1 MVIVMGTNAT
11 QADIDLVLARLAE
24 QGCRGELTV
33 GVERTIITVVGP
45 TTPALQEDVRV
56 LAHVVD
62 VVLLGKSYDLA
73 GLDSRP
79 QGTSRRHRRR
89 GAVGRDRRRA
99 VGDHRRAGHGRV
111 GGAAR
116 GAGRSPA
123 AGRRRAALMGGSLRP
138 GQSPYAFTG
147 LGEEGLRHLAAAREA
162 TGLPVV
168 EEAPDS
174 ASLPMVAGYADA
186 LEIGS
191 HGMTNFGLLEAV
203 AATGK
208 PVILRRGF
216 SATLDEWLLSAERI
230 LLAGNPHVVLCEAG
244 IRTYETA
251 TSHTPDL
258 SAIPALKRL
267 THLPVI
273 ADPSRACGQ
282 ADLVPDLAVAAV
294 AAGADGLVLEVH
306 PNPDHA
312 LADGAQSLSPE
323 AFLALSARLAALA
336 PAVGRRLP
344 GRPEPSPGPGGR
356 KRPRRP

>member
-1 MVIVMGTNAT
+1 MVIVMGTNASP
-11 QADIDLVLARLAE
+11 ADIAFVLARLAE

-45 TTPALQEDVRV
+45 ATPALQEDVRV
-56 LAHVVD
+56 LPHVVD

-73 GLDSRP
+73 SRDSQPAGTIVAIGAGP
-79 QGTSRRHRRR
+79 QAAHIGGEPLVIIAGPGAVESPQQLADLGPALRR
-89 GAVGRDRRRA
+89 G
-99 VGDHRRAGHGRV
+99 
-111 GGAAR
+111 GA
-116 GAGRSPA
+116 
-123 AGRRRAALMGGSLRP
+123 AALMGGSLRP

-147 LGEEGLRHLAAAREA
+147 LGEAGLRHLAAARAA
-162 TGLPVV
+162 TGLPIV
-168 EEAPDS
+168 EEVPDI
-174 ASLPMVAGYADA
+174 ASLAMVARYADA

-191 HGMTNFGLLEAV
+191 YSMTNYGLLEAV

-230 LLAGNPHVVLCEAG
+230 LLAGNPNVVLCEGG

-251 TSHTPDL
+251 TSHTLDI

-273 ADPSRACGQ
+273 ADPCGACGQ

-294 AAGADGLVLEVH
+294 AAGADGLLVEVH
-306 PNPDHA
+306 PNPDRA
-312 LADGAQSLSPE
+312 LADGPQSLTPE
-323 AFLALSARLAALA
+323 AFVALSARLAALA
-336 PAVGRRLP
+336 PAVGRRLA
-344 GRPEPSPGPGGR
+344 PSG
-356 KRPRRP
+356 

>member
-1 MVIVMGTNAT
+1 MVIVMGANAT
-11 QADIDLVLARLAE
+11 PADIDVVLARLAE

-73 GLDSRP
+73 GRDSRP
-79 QGTSRRHRRR
+79 QGTI
-89 GAVGRDRRRA
+89 VGI
-99 VGDHRRAGHGRV
+99 G
-111 GGAAR
+111 GGAR
-116 GAGRSPA
+116 PAGIGGEQLA
-123 AGRRRAALMGGSLRP
+123 IIAGPGTVESAEQLAALGPSLRQGGATALTGGSLRP
-138 GQSPYAFTG
+138 GHSPYAFTG

-162 TGLPVV
+162 TGLPIV

-174 ASLPMVAGYADA
+174 ASLAMVAGYADA
-186 LEIGS
+186 LEIGP

-230 LLAGNPHVVLCEAG
+230 LLAGNPNVVLCEAG

-273 ADPSRACGQ
+273 ADPARACGQ

-294 AAGADGLVLEVH
+294 AAGADGVVVEVH
-306 PNPDHA
+306 PSPDHA

-344 GRPEPSPGPGGR
+344 RPA
-356 KRPRRP
+356 

>member
-79 QGTSRRHRRR
+79 QGTIVGIGDGARSAEIGGEQLAIIAGPGTVESAEQLAALGAPLREG
-89 GAVGRDRRRA
+89 GAV
-99 VGDHRRAGHGRV
+99 
-111 GGAAR
+111 
-116 GAGRSPA
+116 
-123 AGRRRAALMGGSLRP
+123 ALMGGSLRP

-168 EEAPDS
+168 EEVPDTV
-174 ASLPMVAGYADA
+174 SLPMVAGYADA
-186 LEIGS
+186 LEIGP

-273 ADPSRACGQ
+273 ADPARACGQ

-294 AAGADGLVLEVH
+294 AAGADGVVVEVH

-344 GRPEPSPGPGGR
+344 RPA
-356 KRPRRP
+356 